1 LGYLYNKVYEVDKP
15 TSSIL
20 LNKSAVLETERAW
33 LVHMQDTNQIREWV
47 YSKRKD
53 IIRDIGRIVNIRSVS
68 EKEEL
73 HNIHT
78 PFGQGCHDV
87 LDEMLTIGKEH
98 GFQTENYDYYCG
110 RIYYEKRKTIE
121 NSIAIW
127 GHLDVVP
134 EGDEWEYTPYE
145 MVEEDDYL
153 IGRGVQ
159 DNKGPT
165 IGALYA
171 LLYLKECG
179 ITMKTPIS
187 LMVGCSEET
196 GMQDLDYYIKNYNE
210 PSLSIVAD
218 CGFPVCYGENGILN
232 IELQTY
238 LDNKD
243 ILSFHAGST
252 SNSIP
257 EAATIVLKRS
267 LITGRIKKQLEAS
280 KSLLIEEEMDQV
292 KLTAKGKAA
301 HVCMV
306 HDSKNAIGIL
316 VKELL
321 RLGIFP
327 KEEKILKGIELLSK
341 DAYGIAANL
350 WDRNYSL
357 GQLTGGATMVRYENS
372 LLTVSIDY
380 RYPILKDGI
389 KSDGKELVESLE
401 KLSKEAGFTF
411 HIIKHLVPS
420 YLPVNKPLIQELT
433 NVFQEVSGF
442 DSKPYTMGGATYT
455 RKLKNAIGYGMAL
468 PNKHI
473 LRRKQGHGDFHQ
485 PDESIHIEELMEGIV
500 IYIKAFLKL
509 NDLELNDLL
518 LN

>member
-1 LGYLYNKVYEVDKP
+1 
-15 TSSIL
+15 
-20 LNKSAVLETERAW
+20 
-33 LVHMQDTNQIREWV
+33 MQDTNQIREWV
-47 YSKRKD
+47 YSKRND

-68 EKEEL
+68 EKEDL
-73 HNIHT
+73 RNKDN
-78 PFGQGCHDV
+78 PFGQGCHDA
-87 LDEMLTIGKEH
+87 LDEILAIGKEH
-98 GFQTENYDYYCG
+98 GLQTENYDYYCG
-110 RIYYEKRKTIE
+110 RIFYEKRKSIE

-134 EGDEWEYTPYE
+134 EGNDWECAPYE
-145 MVEEDDYL
+145 MVVEGDYL
-153 IGRGVQ
+153 VGRGVQ

-179 ITMKTPIS
+179 VVLNTPVS

-196 GMQDLDYYIKNYNE
+196 GMQDLDYYIRNYKE
-210 PSLSIVAD
+210 PSLSLVAD
-218 CGFPVCYGENGILN
+218 CGFPVCYGENGIIN
-232 IELQTY
+232 IELQTL
-238 LDNKD
+238 LDNKN

-257 EAATIVLKRS
+257 EAATIVLNRS
-267 LITGRIKKQLEAS
+267 CITNQIKEQLEVN
-280 KSLLIEEEMDQV
+280 KSLLIEEEMDQF
-292 KLTAKGKAA
+292 KITAKGKAA

-321 RLGIFP
+321 RLDILP
-327 KEEKILKGIELLSK
+327 KEEKLLKGLELISK

-357 GQLTGGATMVRYENS
+357 GQLTGGATMIRYDNS
-372 LLTVSIDY
+372 VLTVSIDY
-380 RYPILKDGI
+380 RYPILKDGM

-401 KLSKEAGFTF
+401 ELSKEAGFTV
-411 HIIKHLVPS
+411 HVIKHLMPS
-420 YLPVNKPLIQELT
+420 YLPINKPLIQELT

-442 DSKPYTMGGATYT
+442 NSKPYTMGGATYT

-468 PNKHI
+468 PSKQI
-473 LRRKQGHGDFHQ
+473 LRKKQGHGDFHQ
-485 PDESIHIEELMEGIV
+485 PDESIHIGELMEGIV
-500 IYIKAFLKL
+500 IYIKALLRL
-509 NDLELNDLL
+509 NDLDLKDLL
-518 LN
+518 LNKE